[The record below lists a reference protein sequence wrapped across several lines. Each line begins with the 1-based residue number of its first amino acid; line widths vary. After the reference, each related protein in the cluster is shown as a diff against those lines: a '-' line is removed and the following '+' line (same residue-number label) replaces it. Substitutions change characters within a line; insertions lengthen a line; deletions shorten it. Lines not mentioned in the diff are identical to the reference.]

1 MPGGRPSKYVPKLN
15 KQAESLAR
23 LGLTDKEIA
32 EFFGIAESTFY
43 EWKDAYPKFAEA
55 IKKGKLPADAKVVD
69 SLFKRATGYKYKEV
83 IYEKIDTK
91 EVLDAESDST
101 ITKDIYRK
109 RITTREVSP
118 DTMAAIYWLNNR
130 RSNVEK
136 GAQRW
141 AQKQEIDHSNRGE
154 KFGTVPLV
162 VIQNPNN
169 DDAQ

>member
-1 MPGGRPSKYVPKLN
+1 MPAGRPSKYSTKMN

-32 EFFGIAESTFY
+32 EFFDIAESTFY
-43 EWKDAYPKFAEA
+43 EWKEVYPKFAEA

-83 IYEKIDTK
+83 TYEKIDSK
-91 EVLDAESDST
+91 EVLDAESDSA
-101 ITKDIYRK
+101 ITKDTYRK
-109 RITTREVSP
+109 RIVTKEVAP

-136 GAQRW
+136 GSQRW
-141 AQKQEIDHSNRGE
+141 AQKQEIDHSNKGD
-154 KFGTVPLV
+154 KFGTVPVV